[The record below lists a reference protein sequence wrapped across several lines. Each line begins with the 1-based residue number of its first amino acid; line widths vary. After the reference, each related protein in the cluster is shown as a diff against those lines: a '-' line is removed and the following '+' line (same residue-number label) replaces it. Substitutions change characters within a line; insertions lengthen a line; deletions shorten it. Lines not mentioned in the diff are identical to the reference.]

1 MAKKAKK
8 ANELIPKF
16 TASKTSFLRLLSF
29 YQPQKPPLPL

>member
-8 ANELIPKF
+8 ANELIAKS

-29 YQPQKPPLPL
+29 Y